1 MLFNNHGYL
10 HLISECYSFRCLQS
24 IPECYSI
31 IMDAHSSFQNAIHI
45 DGLNPLSGFVLV
57 FCSGKLIRRNSLEL
71 WWNMS
76 QFTTKLQPSSPLTNN
91 HPRLSQITIL
101 ASHKFAPWLYFESWR
116 IFLLVAKY
124 KICDNLKQA
133 ILWWLKR
140 CAEAEVHGSNLAS
153 PTIILESQ
161 RIIVYCVILR
171 RKEIIGP
178 FRL

>member
-1 MLFNNHGYL
+1 MLTIHSRMLFNNHGCTQF
-10 HLISECYSFRCLQS
+10 ISECYSYRWTQPVIWFC
-24 IPECYSI
+24 
-31 IMDAHSSFQNAIHI
+31 SSFLFWKVNKAEQ
-45 DGLNPLSGFVLV
+45 GTVWSCGETCLS
-57 FCSGKLIRRNSLEL
+57 
-71 WWNMS
+71 
-76 QFTTKLQPSSPLTNN
+76 LQQSCN
-91 HPRLSQITIL
+91 HPRLSQISKL
-101 ASHKFAPWLYFESWR
+101 APWLYFESWR

>member
-1 MLFNNHGYL
+1 MLTIHSRMLLNNHGCTQF
-10 HLISECYSFRCLQS
+10 ISECYSYR
-24 IPECYSI
+24 
-31 IMDAHSSFQNAIHI
+31 I

-57 FCSGKLIRRNSLEL
+57 FLFWKVNKAEQSGVVVKHVSVYN
-71 WWNMS
+71 
-76 QFTTKLQPSSPLTNN
+76 KAA
-91 HPRLSQITIL
+91 TIL
-101 ASHKFAPWLYFESWR
+101 ASHKLAPWLYFESWR

>member
-1 MLFNNHGYL
+1 MLTIHSRMLFNNHGCTQF
-10 HLISECYSFRCLQS
+10 ISECYSYRWTQPVIWFC
-24 IPECYSI
+24 
-31 IMDAHSSFQNAIHI
+31 SSFLFWKVNKAEQ
-45 DGLNPLSGFVLV
+45 SGVV
-57 FCSGKLIRRNSLEL
+57 VKHVSVYNKAA
-71 WWNMS
+71 
-76 QFTTKLQPSSPLTNN
+76 
-91 HPRLSQITIL
+91 TIL
-101 ASHKFAPWLYFESWR
+101 ASHKLAPWLYFESWR